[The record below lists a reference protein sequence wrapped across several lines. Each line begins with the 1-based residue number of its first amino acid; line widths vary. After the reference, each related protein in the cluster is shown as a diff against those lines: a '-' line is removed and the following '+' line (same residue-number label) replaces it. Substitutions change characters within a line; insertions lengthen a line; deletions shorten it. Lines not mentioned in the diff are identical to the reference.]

1 MSFYACV
8 SNGVSQPFDLL
19 RARKH
24 FQNFRNF
31 TICVNMLIKNPNWV
45 PKRGE
50 VACKPNVDFFVEERA
65 YRDEQQVRMI
75 PLSTPEQEW
84 IFNIRPGHFFY
95 QRNILVDIQAYVL
108 QGSQCK

>member
-1 MSFYACV
+1 
-8 SNGVSQPFDLL
+8 
-19 RARKH
+19 
-24 FQNFRNF
+24 
-31 TICVNMLIKNPNWV
+31 MLIKNPKWV